1 MGEDI
6 QKEGSTPMSKQD
18 EYRQEAVASLKRA
31 EATSN
36 QSAKMRM
43 LLMADAWFK
52 LAERIARSPQEF
64 SGSEDPLVTQVFGG
78 TQVVH
83 P

>member
-18 EYRQEAVASLKRA
+18 EYRHEAVASLKLA
-31 EATSN
+31 EAASN
-36 QSAKMRM
+36 QPAKMRM

-52 LAERIARSPQEF
+52 LAERTARWQQQF
-64 SGSEDPLVTQVFGG
+64 SGSEDPLVTHVFGG
-78 TQVVH
+78 LSN
-83 P
+83 